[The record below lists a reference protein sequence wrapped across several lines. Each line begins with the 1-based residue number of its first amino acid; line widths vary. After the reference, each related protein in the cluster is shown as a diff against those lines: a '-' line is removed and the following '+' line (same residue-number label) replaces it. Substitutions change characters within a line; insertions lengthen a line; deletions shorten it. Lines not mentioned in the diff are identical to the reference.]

1 MLPFSCFTLFW
12 WLFLNMMWHSQGQ
25 SRDLRTVAS
34 ECWGNCLANQIT
46 YFMLL
51 NQVLVIFLLCFF
63 PSFPFMDVR
72 QGELSLFSYFL
83 VCGTIVIDL
92 CNKYPCLFWS
102 ILLFHPSPSLP
113 VSFVPQVWWVRVCE
127 SSVDKTSY
135 VLCMSS
141 FLPATYWFLKLWT

>member
-1 MLPFSCFTLFW
+1 
-12 WLFLNMMWHSQGQ
+12 MMWHSQGQ
-25 SRDLRTVAS
+25 SRDLPTVAS
-34 ECWGNCLANQIT
+34 ELWGNCLANQIT

-92 CNKYPCLFWS
+92 CNKYPCLF
-102 ILLFHPSPSLP
+102 
-113 VSFVPQVWWVRVCE
+113 
-127 SSVDKTSY
+127 
-135 VLCMSS
+135 
-141 FLPATYWFLKLWT
+141 